1 MITILYAYR
10 NRESKRIKR
19 SLDSLAFQTKQNFNV
34 IFVDYGSKKE
44 IASEIKELVK
54 HYSFCNYHYLF
65 TELQPWN
72 KSKAFN
78 YALKNLD
85 SQYCFTA
92 DVDMIFHPEFT
103 SVLEEECNPGKATY
117 FQVGYMSDDENKKE
131 GANYDHYNIKFLS
144 SRDST
149 GMTLFPVER
158 LKSIQGFDEFFHFW
172 GAEDTEIH
180 CRIKKTGCELE
191 FYDDKVLMLH
201 QWHKN
206 YRSREKVHLNTE
218 LQLSGIVEIN
228 HRHLAL
234 NSENEI
240 RNVNSE
246 NWGEIISDSEFNE
259 LEECG
264 ANLILNSKVEV
275 IEHFLFIELPQFQ
288 EGILSVCFV
297 EDDFRRSLKYR
308 FKKLLR
314 KKVPKYYSLKEINDK
329 LLLHIISF
337 YHQFPYTYKVS
348 NDLKSISFKIKKA
361 VKT

>member
-10 NRESKRIKR
+10 NREFNRVKR
-19 SLDSLAFQTKQNFNV
+19 SLDSLASQAKQNFNV

-54 HYSFCNYHYLF
+54 HYSFCSYHYLF
-65 TELQPWN
+65 TQLQPWN

-92 DVDMIFHPEFT
+92 DVDMIFHSEFT
-103 SVLEEECNPGKATY
+103 SVLEQECNPDKATY
-117 FQVGYMSDDENKKE
+117 FQVGYMSDGENKKE
-131 GANYDHYNIKFLS
+131 GANYDDYNIKSLS

-180 CRIKKTGCELE
+180 NRIKKTGCELE
-191 FYDDKVLMLH
+191 FYDQKVLMLH

-206 YRSREKVHLNTE
+206 YRSRETVDLNTE
-218 LQLSGIVEIN
+218 LQLSRIVEIN
-228 HRHLAL
+228 HLHLVR

-240 RNVNSE
+240 QNINSE
-246 NWGEIISDSEFNE
+246 NWGEIISDSEFNV
-259 LEECG
+259 LEGWETDF
-264 ANLILNSKVEV
+264 ILNNKVEI
-275 IEHFLFIELPQFQ
+275 IEHFLFVELPRFQ
-288 EGILSVCFV
+288 GGILSVCFV
-297 EDDFRRSLKYR
+297 EDDFRRSLKYKL
-308 FKKLLR
+308 KKRLG

-348 NDLKSISFKIKKA
+348 NDLKSISFKIKKT
-361 VKT
+361 VKI

>member
-10 NRESKRIKR
+10 NRDSNRIKR
-19 SLDSLAFQTKQNFNV
+19 SLDSLVWQTKQNFNV

-44 IASEIKELVK
+44 IASEIKELVDD
-54 HYSFCNYHYLF
+54 YSFCNYHYLF
-65 TELQPWN
+65 TQFQPWN

-78 YALKNLD
+78 YVLKNLD
-85 SQYCFTA
+85 SDYCFTA
-92 DVDMIFHPEFT
+92 DVDMVFHPEFT
-103 SVLEEECNPGKATY
+103 SVLEEKCKPTKATY

-131 GANYDHYNIKFLS
+131 VTNYDNYTVKFLS
-144 SRDST
+144 TSDST

-158 LKSIQGFDEFFHFW
+158 LKSIHGFDEFFHFW

-180 CRIKKTGCELE
+180 SRIKKTGCELE
-191 FYDDKVLMLH
+191 FYNQKVLMLH

-206 YRSREKVHLNTE
+206 YRSRETVELNTE
-218 LQLSGIVEIN
+218 LQLSRIVEIN
-228 HRHLAL
+228 HRHLVH

-240 RNVNSE
+240 VDVNSE
-246 NWGEIISDSEFNE
+246 GWGEIISDSEFNE

-264 ANLILNSKVEV
+264 TVLILNNKVEV
-275 IEHFLFIELPQFQ
+275 IEHFLFVELPRFKG
-288 EGILSVCFV
+288 GILSVCFI
-297 EDDFRRSLKYR
+297 EDDFKTSLKYK
-308 FKKLLR
+308 FKKKLG

-348 NDLKSISFKIKKA
+348 NDLKSISFKIKKT
-361 VKT
+361 VRV